1 MLMLWHMNLNLLIL
15 VEQAFAANLHD
26 LHKAKQIITNLLFVI
41 DNPDNPLTKEKR
53 AEFDDFLQ
61 RKSKTLQIKVELGE
75 L

>member
-1 MLMLWHMNLNLLIL
+1 MLWHMNLNLLIL
-15 VEQAFAANLHD
+15 VEQAFTANLQD

-41 DNPDNPLTKEKR
+41 DNPDNSLTKEKR

-61 RKSKTLQIKVELGE
+61 RRAKTLQIKVELGE